1 LVIWWPGIAKWRRS
15 LVLHRRVGW
24 KRVNWDLHSA
34 VGWWSFGFVL
44 LFGITGMYLSFTTT
58 FAHLFDLIEPQTD
71 ANMGRRRV
79 DPVLY
84 WLAFVHF
91 GRFGGWKTEIPWAM
105 FGLAP
110 AVLFVTG
117 VVMWWNRAV
126 WPRLPQLTALN
137 RRSGAATA
145 AGAAFARAP
154 IVPGP
159 TEQSRGNGTIDG
171 R

>member
-1 LVIWWPGIAKWRRS
+1 
-15 LVLHRRVGW
+15 
-24 KRVNWDLHSA
+24 
-34 VGWWSFGFVL
+34 VL

-58 FAHLFDLIEPQTD
+58 FTHLFDLIEPQTD
-71 ANMGRRRV
+71 ANMGKRRV

-126 WPRLPQLTALN
+126 WPRLAQRVPLRAQLPSPP
-137 RRSGAATA
+137 RRSPRVEGLSTDA
-145 AGAAFARAP
+145 
-154 IVPGP
+154 
-159 TEQSRGNGTIDG
+159 DD
-171 R
+171 